1 MWWRNLSLVIAMFV
15 FGLWHK
21 GSILFMIWGIYH
33 GLLLAGHRYWQQSKL
48 GVRLPAFLLQPLSWL
63 VTFAGISLG
72 WIFFRAESIHNA
84 AAMLRDAF
92 LPAGFLRR
100 GLPKTFYALV
110 VVMAVGYFIVVAAGK
125 LLDRWEA
132 TGVGFEGRSFGRTG
146 PIRSM
151 AGTRLLALHRWVWLV
166 PTLAVLTLYLYVLL
180 QPQVEGGAPMLYRIF

>member
-1 MWWRNLSLVIAMFV
+1 
-15 FGLWHK
+15 
-21 GSILFMIWGIYH
+21 MIWGIYH

-48 GVRLPAFLLQPLSWL
+48 GVRLPTFLLKPVSWL

-84 AAMLRDAF
+84 AAMLSAAF

-110 VVMAVGYFIVVAAGK
+110 VVMAVGYFVVLGAGK

-132 TGVGFEGRSFGRTG
+132 TGVGFEGRSRFVRTG
-146 PIRSM
+146 SVRVM
-151 AGTRLLALHRWVWLV
+151 AGVQLLALHRWVWLV
-166 PTLAVLTLYLYVLL
+166 PTLAVVTLYLYILL
-180 QPQVEGGAPMLYRIF
+180 QPQVETGAPMLYRIF